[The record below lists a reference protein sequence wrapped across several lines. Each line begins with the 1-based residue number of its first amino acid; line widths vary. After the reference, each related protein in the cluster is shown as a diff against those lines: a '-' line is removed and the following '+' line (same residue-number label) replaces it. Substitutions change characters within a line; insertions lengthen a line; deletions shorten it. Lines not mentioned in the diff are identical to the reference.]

1 MRNGINNSKDIP
13 SIIDDESKIDISSY
27 PPNDA
32 FDFGTENN
40 SLLKKIVDL
49 YLALL
54 TSENKKS
61 GKQLKHDK
69 SADKII
75 EGLKRDQRV
84 TDCEVVLIP
93 RATRNFGRVISVLN
107 SNNTI
112 VSTNFIKV
120 KVDKFNERIMLASWI
135 SSVFGQ
141 IQMELIATPQEG
153 MRKIEVGSV
162 NDFLV
167 PDFSIIHDI
176 KIQRIID
183 SYSYDAP
190 LDFKNIQRRDT
201 DEIWSDILFDEFKD
215 KFLDDAFCLM
225 ERLVY
230 DRNP

>member
-112 VSTNFIKV
+112 ASTNFIKV

-162 NDFLV
+162 NEFLV
-167 PDFSIIHDI
+167 PDFSIINDI